1 MCCLQ
6 ADATVV
12 SVTLTPA
19 QTLALYGSTISGY
32 YCESPGV
39 YRSCTFEYFDT
50 VSNEFFSSSYTSIYD
65 PDGRYDLNSLNNKE
79 YLVYYTEDVGYSST
93 SGNIDFQF
101 ELVPSVSLN
110 NLNLFSSSVLYVT
123 GFPNTNSTGNYQIAD
138 YPSCAVCS
146 IDGVAQTYDI
156 LPWSSSNLTR
166 AGVMG
171 FKTADLG
178 ALANSYVS
186 VIPIFET
193 DENSTFSFNYS
204 RVDLFRCQRVYDS
217 NSPHD
222 IDGYF
227 FLIECPTLSDGYTFV
242 DPGTGGGSGDFDPE
256 IVIANGYFDVDGNI
270 NIEIDLAQLL
280 ELLDA
285 IAEKQ
290 GFTQDELDE
299 SLDED
304 GPLSWIPSAIGGV
317 FMPDDDAFEDFS
329 DSVSDSFNDH
339 LGGISE
345 LGSIFDEQFD
355 YLHDAVSIDSI
366 YLGEIHA
373 PVEFDR
379 SGNALTYFTIGGWD
393 VPLKPAERELSVL
406 YDALYFMIDITAVLM
421 VLNMLKTK
429 QEIILNP
436 EGECI
441 TYAD

>member
-1 MCCLQ
+1 M
-6 ADATVV
+6 
-12 SVTLTPA
+12 TLTPA

-32 YCESPGV
+32 CCESPGV
-39 YRSCTFEYFDT
+39 YKSCTFDYVDT
-50 VSNEFFSSSYTSIYD
+50 VIGLFGYNRYTGMYD
-65 PDGRYDLNSLNNKE
+65 PDGVYTSEYMNTRN

-93 SGNIDFQF
+93 GDSIDFQF
-101 ELVPSVSLN
+101 ELVPSVSLR
-110 NLNLFSSSVLYVT
+110 NLNYFQSSVAFVT
-123 GFPNTNSTGNYQIAD
+123 GYPNSNPGSGWTIAD
-138 YPSCAVCS
+138 YPSAAVCS
-146 IDGVAQTYDI
+146 VSGVAQTFET
-156 LPWSSSNLTR
+156 LPYSSSNLTR
-166 AGVMG
+166 QGIYTLDT
-171 FKTADLG
+171 TALG
-178 ALANSYVS
+178 AQSFSYVS
-186 VIPIFET
+186 CIPIVES
-193 DENSTFSFNYS
+193 DENSAFTFDYT
-204 RVDLFRCQRVYDS
+204 RIDLFHCQRVYSADQS
-217 NSPHD
+217 TVN
-222 IDGYF
+222 GYF
-227 FLIECPTLSDGYTFV
+227 FLIECPTLSDGYT
-242 DPGTGGGSGDFDPE
+242 TGGGSDSGGAFNPE

-270 NIEIDLAQLL
+270 NIEIDLDQLL

-393 VPLKPAERELSVL
+393 VPLKPAENELSVL